1 MVKGFFRAITDVLRA
16 HGCRFVKKGNGD
28 HEIWWSPIN
37 NRTFPVDHGCM
48 SRHTANAVMK
58 QAGIDHKF

>member
-1 MVKGFFRAITDVLRA
+1 MNGYYDQVKAVLQKHGFSFVRQKGA
-16 HGCRFVKKGNGD
+16 HQSWAKGRRIVTLSTNC
-28 HEIWWSPIN
+28 E
-37 NRTFPVDHGCM
+37 